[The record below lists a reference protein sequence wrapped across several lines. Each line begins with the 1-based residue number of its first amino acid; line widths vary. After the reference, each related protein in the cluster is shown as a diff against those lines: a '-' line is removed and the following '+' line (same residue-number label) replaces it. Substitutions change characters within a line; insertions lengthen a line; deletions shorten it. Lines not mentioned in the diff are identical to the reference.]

1 MKITNPEL
9 KVVRFNAEDVI
20 ATSLYAFA
28 DGNGGYN
35 LYEGTMGAYDAN
47 AGAWSVNLVGD
58 KIDTISAADFDDYT
72 RSINSPYDIHSLYG
86 AYKEGDYYFTKG
98 ATYVELYGEYVNVGG
113 QGASNTPDNPPFP
126 FG

>member
-20 ATSLYAFA
+20 ATSLYAVA

-47 AGAWSVNLVGD
+47 AGAWSVNLADVSSG
-58 KIDTISAADFDDYT
+58 TISAAEFDDYT
-72 RSINSPYDIHSLYG
+72 RSLNSPYDIHSLYG

-113 QGASNTPDNPPFP
+113 ADPVNIPGGNPPLFP
-126 FG
+126 

>member
-20 ATSLYAFA
+20 ATSFYAVA
-28 DGNGGYN
+28 NVNGGYDI
-35 LYEGTMGAYDAN
+35 YEGTMGSYDAN

-58 KIDTISAADFDDYT
+58 SLKTISEAEFDDYT
-72 RSINSPYDIHSLYG
+72 RSLNSPYDIYSLYG
-86 AYKEGDYYFTKG
+86 AYKDGNYYFTKG
-98 ATYVELYGEYVNVGG
+98 ATYVELYGEYANVGG
-113 QGASNTPDNPPFP
+113 QGAGNTPSNPTFP